1 MIRFYNGKIFI
12 LKNGTE
18 ITDDEVW
25 VDGSKIVFVGKIV
38 IKRQTEKLISTV
50 IFLCLPL
57 KNAHAF
63 RYDLCTKPCWMRFTA
78 SAMAFMI

>member
-1 MIRFYNGKIFI
+1 MIRFYNGKILS

-25 VDGSKIVFVGKIV
+25 VDGSKIV
-38 IKRQTEKLISTV
+38 KRQTEKLISTV

-57 KNAHAF
+57 KMHT
-63 RYDLCTKPCWMRFTA
+63 RIPL
-78 SAMAFMI
+78 